1 MRLTSSLPRSWS
13 HLRRDKGRFGR
24 LGICIRLLALL
35 ASFGAGAAHS
45 PIPGDPV
52 HVAAT
57 DEAPLRYLDNAHVSV
72 SQPIDPAAEGLQDN
86 KFVQVD
92 VAQVINP
99 RKYGLSFEVYY
110 QPTGAQ
116 KIRLGTFSLYPA
128 DNPGKFIV
136 PTQGHVNREGSII
149 VSLLVMDPV
158 ANGVPLRV
166 GIRKIALLG
175 RQADGSAESR
185 E

>member
-1 MRLTSSLPRSWS
+1 LPRI
-13 HLRRDKGRFGR
+13 L
-24 LGICIRLLALL
+24 
-35 ASFGAGAAHS
+35 
-45 PIPGDPV
+45 
-52 HVAAT
+52 
-57 DEAPLRYLDNAHVSV
+57 VSV
-72 SQPIDPAAEGLQDN
+72 SQHLDPAAEGLQDN

-99 RKYGLSFEVYY
+99 RKYGLSLEVYY
-110 QPTGAQ
+110 QPTGGQ

-136 PTQGHVNREGSII
+136 PTEGHVNREGSII

-158 ANGVPLRV
+158 ANGVPLKV

-175 RQADGSAESR
+175 RQADGSEHSR